1 MAISRST
8 AVSNVHCAHFLG
20 TWLPLEGE
28 IRHVEDASQ
37 SSVQG
42 GILQKQRPCSNSSM
56 LSNLQ
61 GKDGK
66 DVGVIVS

>member
-28 IRHVEDASQ
+28 IWRVEDASQ

-56 LSNLQ
+56 LSTSRRTHRAAQRLR
-61 GKDGK
+61 
-66 DVGVIVS
+66 